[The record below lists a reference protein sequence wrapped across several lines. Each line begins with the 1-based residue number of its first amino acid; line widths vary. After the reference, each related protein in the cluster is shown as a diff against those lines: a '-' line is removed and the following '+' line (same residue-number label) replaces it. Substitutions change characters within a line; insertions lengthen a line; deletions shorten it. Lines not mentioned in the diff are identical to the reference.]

1 MMKQQQNGFFL
12 IEAMIAILI
21 FSLGILGMVGMG
33 STAIASQSDARF
45 RTDAANLAND
55 IASYIQLNADRASLV
70 ALQTSLNGFQ
80 HQASGANCAFSG
92 AASADVGVLSWLD
105 KVVTVGPGLPGLP
118 GTTSGTQQILVDT
131 SATGFNRVQITVCW
145 RAPTDTALRTH
156 TLVTYVNPELI

>member
-1 MMKQQQNGFFL
+1 MMKQHQNGFFL

-55 IASYIQLNADRASLV
+55 IASYIQLNANRTSLV
-70 ALQTSLNGFQ
+70 ALQTSLNGFA
-80 HQASGANCAFSG
+80 HQPSGTNCAFSG
-92 AASADVGVLSWLD
+92 APSADAGVLTWLN

-118 GTTSGTQQILVDT
+118 GTTSATQQVLVDT

-156 TLVTYVNPELI
+156 TLVTYVNPEII